1 MKRIAL
7 FLLLS
12 LACVQMMAQAGFGK
26 PENFNAD
33 WLFILQDDA
42 DMAKA
47 DYDDSG
53 WRRLDVPHD
62 WSVEGQMS
70 EDLFSCTGYL
80 PGGIAWYRKHFRLSS
95 ASSHIPHPL
104 SFIYFEGVY
113 NRSEVYLNGHLL
125 GKRPSGF
132 ASFLYEL
139 TPYLNKSGDN
149 VIAVRVDHSRQADSR
164 WYTGSGIYRDVW
176 LISAPETHLAL
187 WGTAY
192 RLKDINE
199 QQAVVE
205 VDIATEGTPM
215 QGLVAEASFVDVQ
228 GNIVT
233 KGSTAIGSAE
243 KKTLTI
249 TLPKPQRWSLE
260 RPYLYT
266 LDIQLKKDGVTIDQD
281 RVKAG
286 LRTLTFD
293 ANHGFALNG
302 EWMKVKG
309 VCLHDDAGVLGVAV
323 PREVWHRRLLE
334 LKHIGV
340 NAIRMSHNPHA
351 PMLYDLCDELGL
363 LVMDEA
369 SDEWEFPKRK
379 WLKGWNKGK
388 PGYEGTFDYFEEW
401 IERDVAD
408 MVRRDRNHPSIFLWS
423 IGNEVDYPNDP
434 YSHPVLNGDKSMTQP
449 IYGGYKPEQPN
460 AERIGLIA
468 QRLAKVVRDIDNS
481 RAVTGALAGVVMSN
495 QTAYPEAVDVVG
507 YNYTESRYQED
518 HEKYPL
524 RVIYGSENR
533 HDMPAWKAVRDN
545 EYIFG
550 QFLWTGIDYLGESG
564 PWPARG
570 STAGLLDYAGRR
582 KANGWYRASLWS
594 NQPVCHIGMPDS
606 WNFREGRNIRVT
618 LYTNAPQAR
627 LLLNGQQ
634 VGDMQAYNERTGFIA
649 WEIPYAAGVLR
660 AESCDSQGNV
670 IGSHELR
677 TSGEASAL
685 HATIDPSVP
694 SDRLAH
700 INIEVVDAEG
710 NVVTMN
716 SHEVSCE
723 VIGPAKLL
731 GLENGSVRDTSSAQ
745 ASTKHTSRGRLLA
758 YVARKQGA
766 QAPVI
771 VRFTAPSLTPAEVTL
786 WK

>member
-228 GNIVT
+228 GNIVA
-233 KGSTAIGSAE
+233 KGSAAIGSAE

-388 PGYEGTFDYFEEW
+388 PGY
-401 IERDVAD
+401 
-408 MVRRDRNHPSIFLWS
+408 
-423 IGNEVDYPNDP
+423 
-434 YSHPVLNGDKSMTQP
+434 
-449 IYGGYKPEQPN
+449 
-460 AERIGLIA
+460 
-468 QRLAKVVRDIDNS
+468 
-481 RAVTGALAGVVMSN
+481 
-495 QTAYPEAVDVVG
+495 
-507 YNYTESRYQED
+507 
-518 HEKYPL
+518 
-524 RVIYGSENR
+524 
-533 HDMPAWKAVRDN
+533 
-545 EYIFG
+545 
-550 QFLWTGIDYLGESG
+550 
-564 PWPARG
+564 
-570 STAGLLDYAGRR
+570 
-582 KANGWYRASLWS
+582 
-594 NQPVCHIGMPDS
+594 
-606 WNFREGRNIRVT
+606 
-618 LYTNAPQAR
+618 
-627 LLLNGQQ
+627 
-634 VGDMQAYNERTGFIA
+634 
-649 WEIPYAAGVLR
+649 
-660 AESCDSQGNV
+660 
-670 IGSHELR
+670 
-677 TSGEASAL
+677 
-685 HATIDPSVP
+685 
-694 SDRLAH
+694 
-700 INIEVVDAEG
+700 
-710 NVVTMN
+710 
-716 SHEVSCE
+716 
-723 VIGPAKLL
+723 
-731 GLENGSVRDTSSAQ
+731 
-745 ASTKHTSRGRLLA
+745 
-758 YVARKQGA
+758 
-766 QAPVI
+766 
-771 VRFTAPSLTPAEVTL
+771 
-786 WK
+786 